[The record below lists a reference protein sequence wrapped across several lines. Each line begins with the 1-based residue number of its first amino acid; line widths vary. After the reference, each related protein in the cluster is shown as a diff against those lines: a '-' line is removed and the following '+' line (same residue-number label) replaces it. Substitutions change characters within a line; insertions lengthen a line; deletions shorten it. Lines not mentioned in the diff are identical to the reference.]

1 MTRVVSF
8 QGAQLTPSERRR
20 LEQQRRVRAFMSPHL
35 QQQVEATLAKVDQL
49 RAESRDDPYRY
60 RLEYHA
66 KGTPVVGDAFGF

>member
-8 QGAQLTPSERRR
+8 QGTQLTPSERRL
-20 LEQQRRVRAFMSPHL
+20 LEQQRQVRSFMNPVL

-49 RAESRDDPYRY
+49 RAESQDDPYRY

-66 KGTPVVGDAFGF
+66 KGTPFVGDAFGF